1 MMERDSW
8 TPYLLGLGM
17 CFAGTIPLFLISETI
32 PPDKETRQEEEDGSS
47 DTPHESSDSFSKRLN
62 QTLRRGQ
69 EALHKTWRSW
79 DFILSSRLL
88 LLLPTFFIFTIGS
101 RQANFLLLYA
111 SKRYGISLA
120 QAGFLLSI
128 FSAVN
133 VILLLLVLPA
143 ISTFMLAKL
152 GFSSNR
158 KDLWLARLSIILAT
172 AGCLIIAF
180 SPNISSVVVG
190 LIIYTLSAG
199 LLSLVRSL
207 ITAFVEPHQVA
218 RLYSIVSIVQTTGII
233 AAGPALAGLFKVGFA
248 LGGEWAGLPFM
259 VAAAMHLVVVLAL
272 TLVRLPKNENAEVL
286 ESSLQEE

>member
-1 MMERDSW
+1 MERDSW
-8 TPYLLGLGM
+8 APYLLGLGV
-17 CFAGTIPLFLISETI
+17 CFAGTILLFLISETM
-32 PPDKETRQEEEDGSS
+32 PLSKEIRQEEETRRS

-62 QTLRRGQ
+62 QNLRRSQ
-69 EALHKTWRSW
+69 EALHKTWQSW

-133 VILLLLVLPA
+133 VVLLLLVLPA
-143 ISTFMLAKL
+143 TSTFMLVKL

-180 SPNISSVVVG
+180 SPNVSSIVVG

-207 ITAFVEPHQVA
+207 ITTFVEPNHVA
-218 RLYSIVSIVQTTGII
+218 RLYSIISIVQTTGVV
-233 AAGPALAGLFKVGFA
+233 AAGPTLAGLFKVGFA

-272 TLVRLPKNENAEVL
+272 LLVRLPRNENAEML
-286 ESSLQEE
+286 EPSLLEE